1 MYVGYT
7 GKAENK
13 DVYII
18 QSYRKEDGKTS
29 SRLIM
34 KLGKYNDLLE
44 RFGGDEAK
52 MKAWAKARAQE
63 ETEKYLQ
70 KSAAI
75 TVKFSPLACIPK
87 DETRSFNVGYL
98 FLQKICTELR
108 MDKICRTIRNR
119 HEFTFDIHAI
129 LTDLIYARILSP
141 SSKLSSYSFCQTL
154 LEPPKYSLQNLYRGL
169 SVLAVES
176 DFIQEELY
184 RNSNFVHPRN
194 KRVLY
199 YDCTNYYFEIEEEDE
214 LRRYGKSKEHRP
226 NPIVTMGMFMD
237 ADGLPLAFDIFPGN
251 QNEQG
256 TLTPLETKVIRDFDC
271 QEFVFCSDS
280 GLGSK
285 KNRLFNS
292 FGKRSYV
299 ITHSLKKL
307 KQEDREAAL
316 NPTQFRVLGTGQ
328 AVDLR
333 TLDESDEKVFN
344 TIFYNE
350 IPLITGKMDET
361 LVITYSPKYKA
372 YQRNIR
378 QGQIDRAEKMIAGG
392 SKKSTKNPNDPARF
406 IQKTSVTE
414 EGEVA
419 EKCILCLDNE
429 KIEDEAQYDGFYA
442 VVTNLDVDVSEIIEI
457 NRQRWQIE
465 ENFRIMKTGLEARP
479 VYVRREDRI
488 KAHFLICCISLLI
501 YRLLEKKLGGRYTA
515 EQILSTLRK
524 MEMTR
529 LTKESGYIP
538 SYTRTDL
545 TDELHEM
552 AGFRTDYEYI
562 SRADMRGIVKSTK
575 TLPKRQ
581 N

>member
-1 MYVGYT
+1 
-7 GKAENK
+7 
-13 DVYII
+13 
-18 QSYRKEDGKTS
+18 
-29 SRLIM
+29 
-34 KLGKYNDLLE
+34 
-44 RFGGDEAK
+44 
-52 MKAWAKARAQE
+52 
-63 ETEKYLQ
+63 
-70 KSAAI
+70 
-75 TVKFSPLACIPK
+75 
-87 DETRSFNVGYL
+87 
-98 FLQKICTELR
+98 
-108 MDKICRTIRNR
+108 
-119 HEFTFDIHAI
+119 
-129 LTDLIYARILSP
+129 
-141 SSKLSSYSFCQTL
+141 
-154 LEPPKYSLQNLYRGL
+154 
-169 SVLAVES
+169 
-176 DFIQEELY
+176 
-184 RNSNFVHPRN
+184 
-194 KRVLY
+194 
-199 YDCTNYYFEIEEEDE
+199 
-214 LRRYGKSKEHRP
+214 
-226 NPIVTMGMFMD
+226 MD